1 MTPLKTKTEQLTI
14 NDHNTSSVDLKNED
28 NTLPLLIK
36 YYDREASFTKKL
48 YNSLGTVV
56 NIRGPK
62 GRGLCLEAVPSGDV
76 AIIAGGTGLFPFL
89 DLLDLLFKATIAEKS
104 TNLM

>member
-1 MTPLKTKTEQLTI
+1 MDIKDEE
-14 NDHNTSSVDLKNED
+14 S
-28 NTLPLLIK
+28 TLPLLIK
-36 YYDREASFTKKL
+36 YYDREGSFTKKL

-89 DLLDLLFKATIAEKS
+89 DLIDLLFKAAVAEKNS
-104 TNLM
+104 TSM